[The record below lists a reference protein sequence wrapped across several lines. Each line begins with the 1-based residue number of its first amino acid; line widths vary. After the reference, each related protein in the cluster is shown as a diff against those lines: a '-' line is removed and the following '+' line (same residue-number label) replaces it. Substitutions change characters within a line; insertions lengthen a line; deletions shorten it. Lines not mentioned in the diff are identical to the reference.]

1 MIKKKVIFYFFVFCI
16 ILLPWFNTDIQNEY
30 SISEVRQENIS
41 FYEINPCKISIV
53 QFVSN
58 NIESI
63 YQNHYYFRPNDK
75 SPIHCFGRV
84 AGVTVMQ
91 KELETQFII
100 SIGTNSLI
108 NLLFQGI
115 FWVFIFSL
123 VPKNSKSSPSSYKFK
138 NTSIFILSYL
148 FTYSIYGESRFYEN
162 NLYEFD
168 FSNFRS
174 YLFIFLAY
182 FLISKNLIDVY
193 EERSEN
199 LINFIPYIFLFTFIF
214 SGFNFSLISSI
225 FLYLGLVAYFNG
237 KGSSIFNFVYIFLSI
252 WWLINSD
259 GSFYF
264 NVGKLRSFTSSVYEF
279 NANLFWIIF
288 IYLLLKGL
296 YKFYIDSKRF
306 FNLEIFVKNLSF
318 SSFLLLFFG
327 IVSANIPLLNFFN
340 YYFFGLQRYGVE
352 SKNPFAYEEFLN
364 YEGVTIDI
372 VRISWRGLFPSSE
385 TVGEFYGI
393 VLLFLLFQ
401 IVKSNKLRNID
412 YLGVFSAALGLY
424 FSDNRTAMLL
434 VFLLSI
440 FYLGLI
446 YFPSIL
452 NKKALLILLFL
463 IPIGFIS
470 IFFVNSGYEFASN
483 SVMAQAMNFQFDSIY
498 SSYLKLLS
506 NAIETESAFSYVFG
520 FFSSIAFLLNRSEM
534 WGLFF
539 SRFNPTFMELLF
551 GSGPLNFGQ
560 LYGEVVINDTESL
573 LLPHST
579 ILSYIVF
586 LGIIPMILL
595 VLFLIFQLFK
605 NKRNYEFIIFATF
618 IFVNLIKNDSL
629 NYTVTFIFY
638 SILYLVLKN
647 KNRLTIFR

>member
-1 MIKKKVIFYFFVFCI
+1 MIKKKVIFYFFIICI

-58 NIESI
+58 NIQSI

-75 SPIHCFGRV
+75 SPIQCFGRV

-108 NLLFQGI
+108 NLLLQGI

-123 VPKNSKSSPSSYKFK
+123 VPKNTKSSQSSFKFK

-148 FTYSIYGESRFYEN
+148 FAYSIYGESRFYEN
-162 NLYEFD
+162 SLYEFD

-174 YLFIFLAY
+174 YLFMFLAY
-182 FLISKNLIDVY
+182 FFISKNLIDVY

-199 LINFIPYIFLFTFIF
+199 LINFIPFIFLFTFIF
-214 SGFNFSLISSI
+214 SGFNYSFMSSI
-225 FLYLGLVAYFNG
+225 FLYLGLVSYFNG
-237 KGSSIFNFVYIFLSI
+237 EGNSKFNFIYVFLSI
-252 WWLINSD
+252 WWLINSN

-264 NVGKLRSFTSSVYEF
+264 NVGKLRGFTSSVYEF
-279 NANLFWIIF
+279 NANFFWIVF
-288 IYLLLKGL
+288 LYLILKGL
-296 YKFYIDSKRF
+296 YRFYIENKRF
-306 FNLEIFVKNLSF
+306 FNLDIFVKNLSY
-318 SSFLLLFFG
+318 SSFLLIFFG
-327 IVSANIPLLNFFN
+327 IISANIPLLNFFN

-352 SKNPFAYEEFLN
+352 SKNPFAFDEF
-364 YEGVTIDI
+364 GVR
-372 VRISWRGLFPSSE
+372 VSWRGIFPSSE

-393 VLLFLLFQ
+393 VLLFLLFH
-401 IVKSNKLRNID
+401 IVKSNRLRSTD
-412 YLGVFSAALGLY
+412 YLGVLSAALGLY
-424 FSDNRTAMLL
+424 FSDNRTAIVL

-440 FYLGLI
+440 IYICLI
-446 YFPSIL
+446 YFPSIF
-452 NKKALLILLFL
+452 NKKGILILLFL
-463 IPIGFIS
+463 IPVGFIS
-470 IFFVNSGYEFASN
+470 LYLMSSGYEFASK
-483 SVMAQAMNFQFDSIY
+483 SITTQAMTFQFDSIY
-498 SSYLKLLS
+498 SSYLTLLS
-506 NAIETESAFSYVFG
+506 NGTESESAFSYAFG
-520 FFSSIAFLLNRSEM
+520 FFSSIAFFLNRSEM

-560 LYGEVVINDTESL
+560 LYGEVVVNDPESF
-573 LLPHST
+573 LLPHSS
-579 ILSYIVF
+579 ILSFIVF

-595 VLFLIFQLFK
+595 ILYLIAQLLN

-618 IFVNLIKNDSL
+618 IFINLIKNDSL
-629 NYTVTFIFY
+629 NYIASFIIY

-647 KNRLTIFR
+647 KNRLSVFK

>member
-1 MIKKKVIFYFFVFCI
+1 MITKKAILYLFVICI

-53 QFVSN
+53 QFIRN

-75 SPIHCFGRV
+75 SPIQCFGRV

-108 NLLFQGI
+108 NLLFQGL
-115 FWVFIFSL
+115 FWVFVFSL
-123 VPKNSKSSPSSYKFK
+123 VPRNTKFSTSSYKFK
-138 NTSIFILSYL
+138 NTSILILSYL
-148 FTYSIYGESRFYEN
+148 FSYSIYGESRFYEN

-168 FSNFRS
+168 FSNIRS

-193 EERSEN
+193 EKRSEN
-199 LINFIPYIFLFTFIF
+199 LINFIPFIFLFTFIF
-214 SGFNFSLISSI
+214 SGFNFSFLSSI
-225 FLYLGLVAYFNG
+225 FLYLGIVSYFNR
-237 KGSSIFNFVYIFLSI
+237 KGNSKFNFIYLFLSI
-252 WWLINSD
+252 WWLINSN

-264 NVGKLRSFTSSVYEF
+264 NTGKLRGFTSSVYEF

-288 IYLLLKGL
+288 LYLFLKGL
-296 YKFYIDSKRF
+296 YKFYIENKRY
-306 FNLEIFVKNLSF
+306 FNLNIFVKNLSF
-318 SSFLLLFFG
+318 SSFFLLFFG
-327 IVSANIPLLNFFN
+327 IISANIPLINFFN

-352 SKNPFAYEEFLN
+352 SKTPFALDEF
-364 YEGVTIDI
+364 GVR
-372 VRISWRGLFPSSE
+372 VSWRGIFPSSE
-385 TVGEFYGI
+385 TIGEFYGI
-393 VLLFLLFQ
+393 VLLFLLFW
-401 IVKSNKLRNID
+401 IVKSDRLRSTD
-412 YLGVFSAALGLY
+412 YLGVLSAALGLY
-424 FSDNRTAMLL
+424 FSDNRTTMVL
-434 VFLLSI
+434 VFVLSI
-440 FYLGLI
+440 IYLCLI
-446 YFPSIL
+446 YFPTL
-452 NKKALLILLFL
+452 FHKKGIIILLFF
-463 IPIGFIS
+463 IPVGFIS
-470 IFFVNSGYEFASN
+470 IFLTSSGYEFASN
-483 SVMAQAMNFQFDSIY
+483 SVTSQAMTFQFDSIY
-498 SSYLKLLS
+498 SSYLKLLNS
-506 NAIETESAFSYVFG
+506 GTESESAFSYIFG
-520 FFSSIAFLLNRSEM
+520 FFSSIAFFLNRSEM

-560 LYGEVVINDTESL
+560 LYGEVVVNDPESF
-573 LLPHST
+573 LLPHSS

-586 LGIIPMILL
+586 LGIIPMIF
-595 VLFLIFQLFK
+595 LFLFFIIQLLN
-605 NKRNYEFIIFATF
+605 NKRNYEFIIFVTF

-629 NYTVTFIFY
+629 NYTVSFIFY

-647 KNRLTIFR
+647 KTRLTVFK